1 MKELAL
7 KYKTERDTA
16 EKAVDV
22 YEDRI
27 CRIVEYKQNKSD
39 LKNQQGQSTIFRLS
53 LKDLKIIV
61 SFISL
66 EEGIRLASSN
76 KAD

>member
-1 MKELAL
+1 MAIFNDIEGGVRTVKELASN
-7 KYKTERDTA
+7 YKTERDTA

-39 LKNQQGQSTIFRLS
+39 QKNQQGQSTIFRLS
-53 LKDLKIIV
+53 
-61 SFISL
+61 
-66 EEGIRLASSN
+66 
-76 KAD
+76 